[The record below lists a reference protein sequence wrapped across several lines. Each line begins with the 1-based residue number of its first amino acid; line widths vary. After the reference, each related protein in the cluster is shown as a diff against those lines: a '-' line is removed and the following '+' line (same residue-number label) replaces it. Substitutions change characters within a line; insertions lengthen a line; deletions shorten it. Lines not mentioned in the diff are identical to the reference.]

1 MRILVTGASGLLGLN
16 LALEAAK
23 DHTVFGQ
30 VNSHSLRFSPFT
42 VLEAD
47 LLAPGAGDCGATLD
61 RLLEQAQPDW
71 VVHCAALAIVDACEA
86 DPARARQLNT
96 EVPGK
101 LAELVARGG
110 ARLVHISTD
119 AVFDGQR
126 GGYTEED
133 FPNPLSVYARTKLD
147 GEHAVAQANPQA
159 TIARVNLY
167 GWSLSGTRSLSE
179 FFFYNLKAGRS
190 VLGFTDVFFCPLL
203 ANDLAQVLL
212 KILASDLSGL
222 YHLVSSECITKYE
235 FGIALARRFGLDEG
249 LITPSS
255 VASGGLNAAR
265 SPKLTLR
272 TDKLASALGQPL
284 PGISTGLEGLYTL
297 YQQGY
302 PQKIRQFGNLEPGN
316 QGEQTK

>member
-71 VVHCAALAIVDACEA
+71 VIHCAALAIVDACEA
-86 DPARARQLNT
+86 DPARARKLNT

-126 GGYTEED
+126 GGYIEED
-133 FPNPLSVYARTKLD
+133 EPSPLGVYARTKLD
-147 GEHAVAQANPQA
+147 GERAVAQANPQA
-159 TIARVNLY
+159 IIARVNLH
-167 GWSLSGTRSLSE
+167 GWSLSGKRSLSE
-179 FFFYNLKAGRS
+179 FFFYNLRAGKP

-203 ANDLAQVLL
+203 VNDLAH
-212 KILASDLSGL
+212 ILVKMLAADLNGL
-222 YHLVSSECITKYE
+222 YHVVSSDCISKYE
-235 FGIALARRFGLDEG
+235 FGIALARRFGLEER
-249 LITPSS
+249 LISPAS
-255 VASGGLNAAR
+255 VASGGLKAAR
-265 SPKLTLR
+265 SPTLTLR
-272 TDKLASALGQPL
+272 TEKLANALRQPL

-302 PQKIRQFGNLEPGN
+302 PQKLREFGIQENRD
-316 QGEQTK
+316 

>member
-71 VVHCAALAIVDACEA
+71 VIHCAALAIVDACEA
-86 DPARARQLNT
+86 DPARARKLNT

-126 GGYTEED
+126 GGYIEED
-133 FPNPLSVYARTKLD
+133 EPSPLGVYARTKLD
-147 GEHAVAQANPQA
+147 GEGAMAQANPQA
-159 TIARVNLY
+159 IIARVNLH
-167 GWSLSGTRSLSE
+167 GWSLSGKRSLSE
-179 FFFYNLKAGRS
+179 FFFYNLQAGKP

-203 ANDLAQVLL
+203 VNDLAH
-212 KILASDLSGL
+212 ILVKMLAADLNGL
-222 YHLVSSECITKYE
+222 YHVVSSDCISKYE
-235 FGIALARRFGLDEG
+235 FGIALARRFGLEER
-249 LITPSS
+249 LISPAS
-255 VASGGLNAAR
+255 VASGGLKAAR
-265 SPKLTLR
+265 SPTLTLR
-272 TDKLASALGQPL
+272 TEKLANALRQPL

-302 PQKIRQFGNLEPGN
+302 PQKLREFGIQENRD
-316 QGEQTK
+316 

>member
-30 VNSHSLRFSPFT
+30 VNSHSLRSSPFT

-47 LLAPGAGDCGATLD
+47 LLAPGAGDCEATLD
-61 RLLEQAQPDW
+61 RLLEQTQPDW

-86 DPARARQLNT
+86 NPARARQLNT

-133 FPNPLSVYARTKLD
+133 LPNPLSVYARTKLD
-147 GEHAVAQANPQA
+147 GERRVAQANPNA
-159 TIARVNLY
+159 IIARVNLY

-179 FFFYNLKAGRS
+179 FFFYNLQAGKS

-203 ANDLAQVLL
+203 ANDLARVLL
-212 KILASDLSGL
+212 KMLETGLCGL
-222 YHLVSSECITKYE
+222 YHLVSSECITKYD
-235 FGIALARRFGLDEG
+235 FGIALARHFGLNEG
-249 LITPSS
+249 LIAPSS
-255 VASGGLNAAR
+255 VASGGLKATR
-265 SPKLTLR
+265 SPNLTLR
-272 TDKLASALGQPL
+272 TEKLASALGGPL

-302 PQKIRQFGNLEPGN
+302 PQKLKELNTQSTRD
-316 QGEQTK
+316 